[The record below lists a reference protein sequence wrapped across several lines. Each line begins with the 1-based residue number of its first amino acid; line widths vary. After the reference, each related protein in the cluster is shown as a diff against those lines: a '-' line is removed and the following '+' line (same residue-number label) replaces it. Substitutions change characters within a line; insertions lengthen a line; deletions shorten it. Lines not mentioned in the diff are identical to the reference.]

1 MKGNTPGEES
11 ATPDHAPDAGIV
23 SGVIEHVRYH
33 REDTGY
39 TVARVKPLGEEERSM
54 TVVAHMPMPR
64 TGDLYQFTGSW
75 VRHPRYGLQFQ
86 AVQFEVKPPVT
97 IDGIRAYLSSEID
110 EVGPEL
116 ARRIVGAFGMDT
128 LAVIEHAPERLR
140 EVTGIGRKRAEAVT
154 LAWRDHRRRRD
165 TFVFLYSQGI
175 TAGLAAR
182 VFKRYQDDTV
192 EVIRTNPYRLAVD
205 IPGVGFLTADRIAAK
220 TGIAQDAPERISAG
234 IVYTLE
240 VASAQGHTYLPRR
253 MLLHE
258 TARLLGVGTDLVEL
272 QLEELEALREVST
285 EHGAEDPV
293 YHAPLELAERHAAAN
308 LLSMATADKEAH
320 DLDPA
325 RAIEWMEARGQ
336 LDLSDRQKEAV
347 RRAALSTCMVLTGGP
362 GTGKTSTITAILH
375 MYREADARIV
385 LCAPTGRPAKRM
397 AEATGH
403 EASTI
408 HRLLEFSPREGAFQ
422 RAADNPLQADLIIVD
437 EFSMVDIVLLHHL
450 LEAVIPGTTLVFVGD
465 VDQLPSVGPG
475 NCLKDIITSG
485 VIDVVRLDTIFRQE
499 LASRIIVNCHRINE
513 GRMPEAYPDGSG
525 DYLFIPEEDPER
537 ILAETIRQVTLGLPG
552 RYGLDPMRDIQVLS
566 PMHKG
571 VLGVE
576 SLNRHLQQALNP
588 SGRPFRRG
596 SVEFRVGDKVMQ
608 TRNNYELEVFNG
620 DIGTLLA
627 VDERDG
633 TFHVSF
639 DERVVLYNAGD
650 ADDLTVAY
658 ATTIHKAQGS
668 EYPAV
673 LLPIH
678 TQHSVMLARNLLY
691 TAVSRGRR
699 LVVTIGSARAVKASV
714 ENSRSRR
721 RFTRFARR
729 LAGNG

>member
-285 EHGAEDPV
+285 
-293 YHAPLELAERHAAAN
+293 
-308 LLSMATADKEAH
+308 
-320 DLDPA
+320 
-325 RAIEWMEARGQ
+325 
-336 LDLSDRQKEAV
+336 
-347 RRAALSTCMVLTGGP
+347 
-362 GTGKTSTITAILH
+362 
-375 MYREADARIV
+375 
-385 LCAPTGRPAKRM
+385 
-397 AEATGH
+397 
-403 EASTI
+403 
-408 HRLLEFSPREGAFQ
+408 
-422 RAADNPLQADLIIVD
+422 
-437 EFSMVDIVLLHHL
+437 
-450 LEAVIPGTTLVFVGD
+450 
-465 VDQLPSVGPG
+465 
-475 NCLKDIITSG
+475 
-485 VIDVVRLDTIFRQE
+485 
-499 LASRIIVNCHRINE
+499 
-513 GRMPEAYPDGSG
+513 
-525 DYLFIPEEDPER
+525 
-537 ILAETIRQVTLGLPG
+537 
-552 RYGLDPMRDIQVLS
+552 
-566 PMHKG
+566 
-571 VLGVE
+571 
-576 SLNRHLQQALNP
+576 
-588 SGRPFRRG
+588 
-596 SVEFRVGDKVMQ
+596 
-608 TRNNYELEVFNG
+608 
-620 DIGTLLA
+620 
-627 VDERDG
+627 
-633 TFHVSF
+633 
-639 DERVVLYNAGD
+639 
-650 ADDLTVAY
+650 
-658 ATTIHKAQGS
+658 
-668 EYPAV
+668 
-673 LLPIH
+673 
-678 TQHSVMLARNLLY
+678 
-691 TAVSRGRR
+691 
-699 LVVTIGSARAVKASV
+699 
-714 ENSRSRR
+714 
-721 RFTRFARR
+721 
-729 LAGNG
+729 